1 MGVQPDHGG
10 GPVTAQ
16 YGLHEA
22 KAHNL
27 LAEFAD
33 HIEFARPSDHQ
44 RVQHATAHFLGQ
56 LVEEFQQHRSDS
68 QTAAEELVH
77 VLDDGLNGI
86 ADAINRL
93 ADAVER
99 PSRWRRMRR
108 ARQVPI
114 DTDQRGDR

>member
-1 MGVQPDHGG
+1 M
-10 GPVTAQ
+10 TAQ

-22 KAHNL
+22 KAINL
-27 LAEFAD
+27 LKPVSKSTPWQGEYIHEPPSAE
-33 HIEFARPSDHQ
+33 S
-44 RVQHATAHFLGQ
+44 VSLATAHFLGQ

-77 VLDDGLNGI
+77 VLDDGLSSI

-108 ARQVPI
+108 ARRVPV